1 VRRDSAA
8 GRVVGSPPPE
18 AIRSRLASLSTHASS
33 RFILTTAIALV
44 VTCVTALAQGPTY
57 QLGRS
62 PSPDEIKARD
72 IAISPD
78 GKELPPGRGTAVEG
92 AAIYNQKCSACH
104 GPNATGSALHRG
116 LVPLG
121 NAKPVKIPFSLVP
134 YATTVW
140 DFINRAMPQT
150 RPGSLTPDE
159 VYAVTAYVLY
169 RNDVIKET
177 DVLDATSLPK
187 VRMPNRDNFLP
198 MQPEWSA
205 KAKRPFGYY
214 P

>member
-1 VRRDSAA
+1 MAFSR
-8 GRVVGSPPPE
+8 GR
-18 AIRSRLASLSTHASS
+18 STEMGAFKM
-33 RFILTTAIALV
+33 RCKLLTATIALSA
-44 VTCVTALAQGPTY
+44 CVTTLAQGPTY
-57 QLGRS
+57 QLGRT
-62 PSPDEIKARD
+62 PSQEEIKARD
-72 IAISPD
+72 TAVSPE
-78 GKELPPGRGTAVEG
+78 GKELPPGSGTAVEG
-92 AAIYNQKCSACH
+92 AKVYVQKCVGCH
-104 GPNATGSALHRG
+104 GPNATGNTLHRG

-121 NAKPVKIPFSLVP
+121 NAKPVKLPFSLVP

-169 RNDVIKET
+169 RNEVIKET
-177 DVLDATSLPK
+177 DVLDAKSLPK

-198 MQPEWSA
+198 AQPEWDPS
-205 KAKRPFGYY
+205 AKRPFGYY

>member
-1 VRRDSAA
+1 M
-8 GRVVGSPPPE
+8 E
-18 AIRSRLASLSTHASS
+18 ASRTRFSRLFTAALALS
-33 RFILTTAIALV
+33 
-44 VTCVTALAQGPTY
+44 TCVTTLAQGPTY
-57 QLGRS
+57 QLGRV
-62 PSPDEIKARD
+62 PSQEEIKARD
-72 IAISPD
+72 TAVSPA

-92 AAIYNQKCSACH
+92 ATVYMQKCAACH
-104 GPNATGSALHRG
+104 GPNGTGSALHRG
-116 LVPLG
+116 LIPLG

-140 DFINRAMPQT
+140 DFINRAMPQS

-169 RNDVIKET
+169 RNDVVKET

-198 MQPEWSA
+198 AQPEWNP

>member
-1 VRRDSAA
+1 MDSFRTRCSSWRVRLRVASAARRD
-8 GRVVGSPPPE
+8 PPHVF
-18 AIRSRLASLSTHASS
+18 LV
-33 RFILTTAIALV
+33 IALV
-44 VTCVTALAQGPTY
+44 ILSSVTVPAQGPTY
-57 QLGRS
+57 QLGRT
-62 PSPDEIKARD
+62 PSAEEIKARD

-78 GKELPPGRGTAVEG
+78 GRELPPGRGTAVEG
-92 AAIYNQKCSACH
+92 AAIYTQKCAACH

-121 NAKPVKIPFSLVP
+121 N
-134 YATTVW
+134 ATTVW

-198 MQPEWSA
+198 LQPEWNA

>member
-1 VRRDSAA
+1 MDSFRTRCSKRRILLTAA
-8 GRVVGSPPPE
+8 
-18 AIRSRLASLSTHASS
+18 LALA
-33 RFILTTAIALV
+33 
-44 VTCVTALAQGPTY
+44 TCVTTLAQGPTY

-62 PSPDEIKARD
+62 PSPEEIKARD
-72 IAISPD
+72 IAISPE
-78 GKELPPGRGTAVEG
+78 GKELPPGHGTAVEG
-92 AAIYNQKCSACH
+92 AAIYNQKCAACH

-140 DFINRAMPQT
+140 DFINRAMPQSA
-150 RPGSLTPDE
+150 PGSLKPDE
-159 VYAVTAYVLY
+159 VYAVTAYVLF

-198 MQPEWSA
+198 AQPEWSP
-205 KAKRPFGYY
+205 KGKRPFGYY